1 MSVSVDAFT
10 GAECL
15 TEVIK
20 TFHAHAD
27 LNMNVCF
34 NRDDFVR
41 NATAPVSTTTAE
53 VAGSFVM
60 GIDFEESGFS
70 ANQMSGISTLGGNVF
85 LELTYSQASTATQF
99 DTFCFYDQI
108 IEINSQTGEVSISR

>member
-41 NATAPVSTTTAE
+41 NITTAPTATAETLGA
-53 VAGSFVM
+53 FVM